1 MECSLDSV
9 HYLYMKSNP
18 NPSLLSHAALWVTF
32 LSINNQKIK
41 ENKRKRKI
49 NINLAVLPSY
59 DKVQKRNINN
69 NLV

>member
-1 MECSLDSV
+1 MLPYE
-9 HYLYMKSNP
+9 
-18 NPSLLSHAALWVTF
+18 LLSSHA
-32 LSINNQKIK
+32 SINNQKIK